1 MYDGSEAMIVNSS
14 VVIRYN
20 SAMDG
25 LSVNYADTPVQAI
38 ENSMTDITTNNAVPT

>member
-25 LSVNYADTPVQAI
+25 LSINYADTPVRAI
-38 ENSMTDITTNNAVPT
+38 TNSITDITTNNAIPT